1 MPADGKANEVL
12 STMSIQ
18 PELAKR
24 PEQAG
29 WLFSKLQLKHWK
41 IKMRADLKAGKTV
54 DEHGNP
60 IVVEDSEDDTAQ
72 ATSAVDTKYK
82 ASRTRQ
88 EFIKCALE
96 EDYYGVLDLVPFTMP
111 FYDEE
116 EIEKQYRRQAVA
128 FHPDKNGDA
137 ATEKDKQI
145 WLAIQSARDTLID
158 INKRRRYDSTL
169 AFDDSIPK
177 PETFKSDDDFYKQF
191 DECFERNARFAENW
205 PAPRIGNKDTP
216 MEEVRN
222 FYRYWDNFKTWREF
236 SQFDE
241 HDPTKAQDR
250 YEKRWMEKENKKERE
265 KHAKLERKRLIK
277 LAETAYDN
285 DPRIQAIIR
294 KEKEE
299 KEALKKSKQDIKQKK
314 HKEQEAKAKAE
325 SEAAAKEKEAA
336 AAAAKIAKEAKK
348 LAGQKYRA
356 TVKDLITIC
365 VENMPETNYDKFYVD
380 ELVKRYPQ
388 QEQLDEL
395 ISQVK
400 AIGSQPSVAE
410 FVSKF
415 LDLVETEADKQK
427 RLEKEESAR
436 RQEEE
441 RLAKLNQ
448 TVKEWTPEEVALLT
462 KGITKFPP
470 GTVNRWKVIAD
481 FVQSK
486 NQKEV
491 IQKAKEIQE
500 KQA

>member
-1 MPADGKANEVL
+1 MDGKGKQE
-12 STMSIQ
+12 
-18 PELAKR
+18 
-24 PEQAG
+24 
-29 WLFSKLQLKHWK
+29 
-41 IKMRADLKAGKTV
+41 RARKA
-54 DEHGNP
+54 
-60 IVVEDSEDDTAQ
+60 
-72 ATSAVDTKYK
+72 
-82 ASRTRQ
+82 
-88 EFIKCALE
+88 
-96 EDYYGVLDLVPFTMP
+96 
-111 FYDEE
+111 
-116 EIEKQYRRQAVA
+116 RQA
-128 FHPDKNGDA
+128 
-137 ATEKDKQI
+137 Q
-145 WLAIQSARDTLID
+145 
-158 INKRRRYDSTL
+158 
-169 AFDDSIPK
+169 
-177 PETFKSDDDFYKQF
+177 
-191 DECFERNARFAENW
+191 
-205 PAPRIGNKDTP
+205 
-216 MEEVRN
+216 
-222 FYRYWDNFKTWREF
+222 
-236 SQFDE
+236 
-241 HDPTKAQDR
+241 
-250 YEKRWMEKENKKERE
+250 
-265 KHAKLERKRLIK
+265 RKRLIK